1 MRRDIT
7 VGDGNAARRIAVET
21 RDGAGPP
28 VVWFGGFRSDM
39 AGTKADALDAWA
51 AKAGRAFVRFDYS
64 GHGVSGGRFEDGTI
78 SRWLEEGLAV
88 LAQFA
93 KDRPVIVGSS
103 MGGWIALLACRALRT
118 QGGAIVHDDRA
129 GDTLSPLGSF
139 AQNVGSDPSPS
150 GEGESAPADRGGV
163 QPRPGVPHP
172 GSKLRFDSALP
183 FREGS
188 SPVRAVE
195 GAASALVLIAPAA
208 DFTERLMW
216 DAFPPEAKAA
226 IEETGVYVRPS
237 LYAEDGYPI
246 TRGLIEDGRRH
257 LLLDG
262 TIETGCPV
270 HILQGMQDPD
280 VPWEHAMRLVEH
292 LPADAVQITLVKD
305 GDHRL
310 SRPEDI
316 ERLIAAVAAAGEPP
330 RLSDPG
336 SPQLRLTV

>member
-1 MRRDIT
+1 MRHDIT
-7 VGDGNAARRIAVET
+7 VGASAAARRIAVET
-21 RDGAGPP
+21 REGAGPP
-28 VVWFGGFRSDM
+28 VIWFGGFRSDM

-51 AKAGRAFVRFDYS
+51 AGAGRAFVRFDYS
-64 GHGVSGGRFEDGTI
+64 GHGVSGGSFEHGTI

-93 KDRPVIVGSS
+93 GERPVIVGSS
-103 MGGWIALLACRALRT
+103 MGGWLALLACRALR
-118 QGGAIVHDDRA
+118 AA
-129 GDTLSPLGSF
+129 GKSVT
-139 AQNVGSDPSPS
+139 
-150 GEGESAPADRGGV
+150 
-163 QPRPGVPHP
+163 
-172 GSKLRFDSALP
+172 
-183 FREGS
+183 
-188 SPVRAVE
+188 
-195 GAASALVLIAPAA
+195 ALVLIAPAA

-216 DAFPPEAKAA
+216 DSFPPEARRA

-246 TRGLIEDGRRH
+246 TRELIEDGRHH

-280 VPWEHAMRLVEH
+280 VPWQHAMRLVEH
-292 LPADAVQITLVKD
+292 LPSDSVQITLIKD

-316 ERLIAAVAAAGEPP
+316 ARLVAAVAAAGGPPP
-330 RLSDPG
+330 RVPEPAGS